1 MATTDGNVVQHDK
14 SLIGEGVIRIR
25 KRGSQGE
32 FISIGNCDTFNLGF
46 SVEKRELKNFMG
58 GGGNRNVKEIVGSV
72 MATLGLYDLTS
83 GNIARALKGNAVD
96 VAAEAITDEL
106 VTCGGVINEFVP
118 FANIPDT
125 SASVT
130 VTDASVSAEALVAGT
145 DYVLNPHG
153 LTVLSEKITAA
164 GVKVSYTPKAGSA
177 IHLLAGTGQEW
188 EIHIAGLNDAQ
199 SGQPY
204 AVRVHRAKFGL
215 TSEFALLSQD
225 YTKLTP
231 PLEIL
236 ADDLITAE
244 GISKFVRMDIVD

>member
-14 SLIGEGVIRIR
+14 SLIGEAIIRIR

-32 FISIGNCDTFNLGF
+32 FISIGNCDAFNLGF

-58 GGGNRNVKEIVGSV
+58 GGGNRNVKEIIGAVT
-72 MATLGLYDLTS
+72 ATIGLYDLTA
-83 GNIARALKGNAVD
+83 GNIARALKGNAVA
-96 VAAEAITDEL
+96 VATTPIVDEL
-106 VTCGGVINEFVP
+106 IVCGGVINEFVP

-125 SASVT
+125 SATVT
-130 VTDASVSAEALVAGT
+130 VVDAAAAPETLVAGT
-145 DYVLNPHG
+145 DYLINPHG
-153 LTVLSEKITAA
+153 LTVLSAKITAA

-177 IHLLAGTGQEW
+177 IHLLAGSGQEW

-199 SGQPY
+199 SGAPY
-204 AVRVHRAKFGL
+204 SVRIHRAKFGL
-215 TSEFALLSQD
+215 SSEFALLSQD
-225 YTKLTP
+225 YTKLSP

-236 ADDLITAE
+236 ADDTVIGE

>member
-1 MATTDGNVVQHDK
+1 MAQTDGNVVQHDK
-14 SLIGEGVIRIR
+14 SLIGEGIIRLR
-25 KRGSQGE
+25 KYGSQGPL
-32 FISIGNCDTFNLGF
+32 IDIGNCDTFNLGF
-46 SVEKRELKNFMG
+46 SVEKRELKNFRG
-58 GGGNRNVKEIVGSV
+58 GGGNRNVKEIVGAV
-72 MATLGLYDLTS
+72 TAALGLYDLTA
-83 GNIARALKGNAVD
+83 GNIARALKGNSVAV
-96 VAAEAITDEL
+96 VADAITDEL
-106 VTCGGVINEFVP
+106 VVCGGVIDEFVP

-125 SASVT
+125 SESVT
-130 VTDASVSAEALVAGT
+130 VADASVSATPLVAGT
-145 DYVLNPHG
+145 DYILNPHG

-164 GVKVSYTPKAGSA
+164 GIKVSYTPRAGSA
-177 IHLLAGTGQEW
+177 IHLLAGSGQEW

-199 SGQPY
+199 SGAPY
-204 AVRVHRAKFGL
+204 AVRIHRAKFGL

>member
-14 SLIGEGVIRIR
+14 SLIGEGIVRLR

-58 GGGNRNVKEIVGSV
+58 GGGNRNVKEIIGAVT
-72 MATLGLYDLTS
+72 AAIGLYDLTA
-83 GNIARALKGNAVD
+83 GNIARALQGNSVAVL
-96 VAAEAITDEL
+96 ATAITDEL
-106 VTCGGVINEFVP
+106 IVCGGVINEFVP
-118 FANIPDT
+118 FEFIPDT
-125 SASVT
+125 SVAVT
-130 VTDASVSAEALVAGT
+130 VTDASVSATVLVAGT

-153 LTVLSEKITAA
+153 LTVLSANITAA

-199 SGQPY
+199 SGEPY
-204 AVRVHRAKFGL
+204 SVRIPRAKFGL

-225 YTKLTP
+225 YTKLAP

-236 ADDLITAE
+236 ADDLVTAP
-244 GISKFVRMDIVD
+244 GISKFVRMDIVG